1 MTAETGATTE
11 RRAPLSRERVLAAA
25 VDLADREGIDALSMR
40 RLGTELGVEAM
51 SLYNHVANKEDV
63 LDGMVDVIL
72 GEIDSAPEAGEWK
85 ARLRGRILSA
95 RRAMLRHPWASGVIV
110 SRSQASPAM
119 MSYMD
124 GVAGIFLQG
133 GFSVDLLHHA
143 MHVLGSRVLGFSQEL
158 FDDSNEL
165 VQSPEMKALM
175 LQQMSAAYPNIT
187 EIVRQ
192 VQHDEASVVGAGCDD
207 QLEFEF
213 ALDLLLDGLER
224 RRASETTAGG

>member
-1 MTAETGATTE
+1 
-11 RRAPLSRERVLAAA
+11 
-25 VDLADREGIDALSMR
+25 MR

-72 GEIDSAPEAGEWK
+72 AEIESGPGDAEWK
-85 ARLRGRILSA
+85 SALRTRILSA
-95 RRAMLRHPWASGVIV
+95 RRAMLRHPWASAVIV
-110 SRSQASPAM
+110 SRRQASPAM
-119 MSYMD
+119 MAYMD
-124 GVAGIFLQG
+124 GVAGIMLKG
-133 GFSVDLLHHA
+133 GFSVDLLHHG

-158 FDDSNEL
+158 FDDSGEL
-165 VQSPEMKALM
+165 VQSPEMQAVM
-175 LQQMSAAYPNIT
+175 LQQLSAAYPNISA
-187 EIVRQ
+187 IVRQ

-224 RRASETTAGG
+224 RRAQEAA

>member
-1 MTAETGATTE
+1 MTTETGATTE

-25 VDLADREGIDALSMR
+25 VELADREGIDALSMR

-72 GEIDSAPEAGEWK
+72 SEIDPAPDAGEWK
-85 ARLRGRILSA
+85 ARLRKRILSA
-95 RRAMLRHPWASGVIV
+95 RRVMLRHRWASGVIV

-143 MHVLGSRVLGFSQEL
+143 MHVLGSRILGFSQEL

-165 VQSPEMKALM
+165 VQSPEMQALM

-207 QLEFEF
+207 QREFEF

-224 RRASETTAGG
+224 RRASQTTAGG

>member
-1 MTAETGATTE
+1 
-11 RRAPLSRERVLAAA
+11 
-25 VDLADREGIDALSMR
+25 MR

-72 GEIDSAPEAGEWK
+72 AEIESGPGDGEWK
-85 ARLRGRILSA
+85 SALRARILST
-95 RRAMLRHPWASGVIV
+95 RRAMLRHPWASAVIV
-110 SRSQASPAM
+110 SRRQASPAM
-119 MSYMD
+119 MAYMD
-124 GVAGIFLQG
+124 GVAGILLKG
-133 GFSVDLLHHA
+133 GFSVDLLHHG

-158 FDDSNEL
+158 FDDSGEL
-165 VQSPEMKALM
+165 VQSPEMQAVM
-175 LQQMSAAYPNIT
+175 LQQLAAAYPNISA
-187 EIVRQ
+187 IVRQ

-224 RRASETTAGG
+224 RRAQEAA